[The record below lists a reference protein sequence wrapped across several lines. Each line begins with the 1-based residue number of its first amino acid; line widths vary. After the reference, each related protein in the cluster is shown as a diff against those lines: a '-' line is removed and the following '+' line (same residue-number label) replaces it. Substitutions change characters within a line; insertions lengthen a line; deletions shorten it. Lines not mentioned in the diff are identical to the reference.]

1 MVYFFSTQYI
11 FTFLYLYLQ
20 SQFEEEAGSAEEQ
33 PASNKFDLIQLI
45 MGELSIAFL
54 VGKKMA

>member
-11 FTFLYLYLQ
+11 FTFIYLYLQ
-20 SQFEEEAGSAEEQ
+20 SQFEEESGSAEEQ

-45 MGELSIAFL
+45 MGDLSIAFL